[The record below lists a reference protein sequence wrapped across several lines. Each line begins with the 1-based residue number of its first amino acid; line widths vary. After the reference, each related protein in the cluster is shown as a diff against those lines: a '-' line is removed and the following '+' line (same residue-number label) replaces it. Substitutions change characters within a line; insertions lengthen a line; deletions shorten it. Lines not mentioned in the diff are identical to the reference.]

1 MDVKKVLYISQEIE
15 PYLPATPLSTFG
27 RQLPQAMQEKGAEV
41 RTFMPKYGNINERR
55 NQLHEV
61 IRLSGINIVIDDTD
75 HPLLIKVAT
84 LQPTRLQVYFIDSD
98 DFFMRHA
105 SGELETVHDSD
116 ANDERAIF
124 FVRGTAETVKKLRWE
139 PSVVHCT
146 GWISALA
153 PLYLKNVFADDP
165 VFRNTKIVFS
175 LFSDS
180 FEGHL
185 NGRLIEK
192 LRADG
197 FDDSALTSLTDGE
210 TPIDFIK
217 LNKMAID
224 HADAL
229 VVSSHDVPQELL
241 DYAIASGKPMLEYP
255 GGIDADAYYNFY
267 QSL

>member
-84 LQPTRLQVYFIDSD
+84 LQPTRLQVYYIDSD

-105 SGELETVHDSD
+105 SGELETVPDSD
-116 ANDERAIF
+116 AHDERAMF

>member
-1 MDVKKVLYISQEIE
+1 M
-15 PYLPATPLSTFG
+15 
-27 RQLPQAMQEKGAEV
+27 
-41 RTFMPKYGNINERR
+41 
-55 NQLHEV
+55 
-61 IRLSGINIVIDDTD
+61 
-75 HPLLIKVAT
+75 
-84 LQPTRLQVYFIDSD
+84 
-98 DFFMRHA
+98 
-105 SGELETVHDSD
+105 
-116 ANDERAIF
+116 
-124 FVRGTAETVKKLRWE
+124 E

>member
-1 MDVKKVLYISQEIE
+1 
-15 PYLPATPLSTFG
+15 
-27 RQLPQAMQEKGAEV
+27 
-41 RTFMPKYGNINERR
+41 
-55 NQLHEV
+55 
-61 IRLSGINIVIDDTD
+61 
-75 HPLLIKVAT
+75 VAT

-116 ANDERAIF
+116 ANDERAMF

-139 PSVVHCT
+139 PSKVHCT